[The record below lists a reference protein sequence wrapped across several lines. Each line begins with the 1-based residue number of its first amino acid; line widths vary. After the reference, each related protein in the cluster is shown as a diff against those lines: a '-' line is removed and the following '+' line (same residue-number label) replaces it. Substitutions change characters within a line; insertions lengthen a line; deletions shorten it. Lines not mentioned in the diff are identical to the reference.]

1 MLLYAVSIFLGAF
14 LLFLV
19 QPMFAQF
26 ILPWFG
32 GSSLVWTTCML
43 FFQSG
48 LVLGYAYAHQVTQR
62 LGPVT
67 QWLLHLILVSAA
79 ILFLPIRPD
88 LAWKPVDGLW
98 PSWRVLVL
106 LTATIGL
113 PYVVLSTTG
122 PLLQRWQSLSHP
134 HRSPYRL
141 FALSNFGSLLALVG
155 YPFLIDSRWTLAE
168 QSWLWSVGF
177 GAYAVAIGCCGY
189 AFQRRVAG
197 RGGQLPPAVVEP
209 EASLLRGS
217 LGGETRPAPPASL
230 SAVRTGRWR
239 YVLWLLLPMLASIQ
253 LLATTNFL
261 TQEVGSHPFLWV
273 LPLALYLISF
283 ILCFESERL
292 YVRPLFFV
300 GLCIAGLAACLV
312 FDRGLKSSFIQQ
324 VTAYASVLFFAAMV
338 CHGELA
344 RLKPSP
350 RYLTLY
356 YLCLSVGGAA
366 GGLIV
371 AILAPAVFHD
381 YYEFHLSLI
390 LVVLCTLPLLIGQA
404 LRQFYAQPRFLPGL
418 VGSWFSITAGVV
430 AVSGVA
436 AALWGMASKN
446 HNADVVGIYR
456 NEYGVLKVHDRSDKR
471 TLSHGNTLHG
481 FQVHDPAWHNR
492 PTSYYSPGSGL
503 GLVMHYL
510 RQDWDAADTSAP
522 AEPPAGGNLALASQ
536 RPLRLA
542 AIGLGTG
549 TVAAWGRNGDQI
561 RFFEIDPNVVRVARR
576 HFTYLHTS
584 QADCEVVLGDARV
597 QLEREQRAGGPAY
610 DVLIADAF
618 SSDSIPKHLLTTEA
632 LQLYL
637 DRVTADGMV
646 AIHVSNR
653 FIELAPLLQRQAGDL
668 GVTALHVTY
677 NPQIERDEDTHQYA
691 SSWVLL
697 TRNPLFVQHPRVQAA
712 TKPFPSQASQVRWT
726 DDFAPLLP
734 LLREQP
740 LQGWWPAEE

>member
-62 LGPVT
+62 LGPTT
-67 QWLLHLILVSAA
+67 QWLLHLILVSTAV
-79 ILFLPIRPD
+79 LFLPIRPD

-106 LTATIGL
+106 LTATIGV

-155 YPFLIDSRWTLAE
+155 YPFLIDSRWTLAG
-168 QSWLWSVGF
+168 QSWLWSAGF
-177 GAYAVAIGCCGY
+177 LCYALSIAVCGY
-189 AFQRRVAG
+189 AFQRRVLAQA
-197 RGGQLPPAVVEP
+197 RLPETD
-209 EASLLRGS
+209 EGS
-217 LGGETRPAPPASL
+217 TAWNTRLADAIAETRATASPSL

-292 YVRPLFFV
+292 YVRPVFFV
-300 GLCIAGLAACLV
+300 GLSAAALAACLV
-312 FDRGLKSSFIQQ
+312 FDRGLKASFTGQ
-324 VTAYASVLFFAAMV
+324 VTAYCSVLFFAAMV
-338 CHGELA
+338 CHGELS

-350 RYLTLY
+350 RHLTAY
-356 YLCLSVGGAA
+356 YLCLSLGGAA

-371 AILAPAVFHD
+371 AVLAPAILHD
-381 YYEFHLSLI
+381 YYEFHISLI
-390 LVVLCTLPLLIGQA
+390 LVVLCTLPMLIGQTM
-404 LRQFYAQPRFLPGL
+404 RQFYSRPRPVEAL

-430 AVSGVA
+430 AVSGVS

-446 HNADVVGIYR
+446 FHDDVVAIYR
-456 NEYGVLKVHDRSDKR
+456 NEYGVLKVNDQEDKR

-481 FQVHDPAWHNR
+481 FQVHDPAWHSR
-492 PTSYYSPGSGL
+492 PTSYYGPGSGL
-503 GLVMHYL
+503 GLAMRYF
-510 RQDWDAADTSAP
+510 RQELSGDAPTFPESNAATGRQQP
-522 AEPPAGGNLALASQ
+522 I
-536 RPLRLA
+536 RLA

-549 TVAAWGRNGDQI
+549 TMATWGRTGDSI
-561 RFFEIDPNVVRVARR
+561 RFFEIDPHVVQVARR
-576 HFTYLHTS
+576 HFTYLS
-584 QADCEVVLGDARV
+584 ASAADCEVVLGDARL
-597 QLEREQRAGGPAY
+597 QLEREQRSEAATY

-632 LQLYL
+632 LRIFL
-637 DRVTADGMV
+637 DRITPDGIV

-653 FIELAPLLQRQAGDL
+653 FIELAPLLERQASDL
-668 GVTALHVTY
+668 GVTAIHVAY
-677 NPQIERDEDTHQYA
+677 SPQKERAEDAYQYA

-697 TRNPLFVQHPRVQAA
+697 TRNPLFAQHPVVQTAA
-712 TKPFPSQASQVRWT
+712 SKFPAQLSEVRWT

-734 LLREQP
+734 LLRDQP
-740 LQGWWPAEE
+740 LGPWFSSQP